1 MVTAKS
7 EETGYVPPFEVS
19 AKAINLIAEISRK
32 IERYAIRLEQEDG
45 LRLRKANR
53 IKTIHSSLA
62 IEGNNLSEDLGIT
75 IRQCERILASL
86 KEKGMIRRI
95 GPNKGGHWEVGGGST
110 KG

>member
-19 AKAINLIAEISRK
+19 AKAINLIAEISRQ

-53 IKTIHSSLA
+53 IKAWSGMMSVQMSVQTNRRCWHYSL
-62 IEGNNLSEDLGIT
+62 
-75 IRQCERILASL
+75 
-86 KEKGMIRRI
+86 
-95 GPNKGGHWEVGGGST
+95 VGLR
-110 KG
+110 